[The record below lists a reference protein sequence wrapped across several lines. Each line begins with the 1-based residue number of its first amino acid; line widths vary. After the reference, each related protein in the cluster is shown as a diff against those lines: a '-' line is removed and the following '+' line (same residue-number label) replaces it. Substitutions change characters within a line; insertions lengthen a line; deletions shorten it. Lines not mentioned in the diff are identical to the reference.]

1 MPDNRILE
9 PVSGPR
15 APARVPPAT
24 RDDEEEN
31 LMTDSPINMTRPLDL
46 THEKH
51 NVGPQRIQR
60 PLYAD
65 LLPTC
70 NNACPAGE
78 NIQAWLTHAQAGRF
92 REAWQSLTENNPF
105 PAIHGRV
112 CYHPCETA
120 CNRGHLDS
128 SVSIHAVERFLGDL
142 ALQENWQFET
152 TTTPA
157 SGKRVLVVGAGPSGL
172 SAAYH
177 LAQLG
182 HEVEV
187 HEAGP
192 MAGGMMHFGI
202 PSYRL
207 PRDVLDAE
215 VKRIEN
221 MGVKIVLN
229 HRVDD
234 LVAEKD
240 DGDFDAIFIAVG
252 AHISKRTD
260 IPSRDAGKMLDAIS
274 FLKDVEAGN
283 APKLGRRVAIYG
295 GGNTAMDAAR
305 VAKRLGYEPLIIYR
319 RDRAHMPA
327 HDFEATEALE
337 EGVKIHWLRTIKNI
351 TETTFTVEIM
361 EVDDKG
367 RPRPTG
373 QFETLEADA
382 LIMALGQD
390 VDTSFMHKMPGL
402 QFKEDG
408 VVIVNEQM
416 MTGCPGLFAGGDMV
430 PSDRTVTIGVGHG
443 KKAARNIDAWL
454 RGESYVKPRKHD
466 LATFDKLHVWYYTDA
481 TQRPQGHLDIKGR
494 QSSFKEVV
502 EGLSQKAALYEA
514 KRCLSCG
521 NCYECDGC
529 FGACPEDAIIKLG
542 PGKRYRYDYDLCTG
556 CAVCFEQCPCHAIE
570 MIPEPATAG

>member
-1 MPDNRILE
+1 
-9 PVSGPR
+9 
-15 APARVPPAT
+15 
-24 RDDEEEN
+24 
-31 LMTDSPINMTRPLDL
+31 MTDKPIYMTRPLDL
-46 THEKH
+46 THEKR

-60 PLYAD
+60 PIYVD

-78 NIQAWLTHAQAGRF
+78 NIQAWLAHAQAGRF
-92 REAWQSLTENNPF
+92 KEAWQTLTQDNPM
-105 PAIHGRV
+105 PGIHGRV
-112 CYHPCETA
+112 CYHPCESA
-120 CNRGHLDS
+120 CNRGKLDS

-142 ALQENWQFET
+142 ALQEDWQFSVT
-152 TTTPA
+152 APP

-177 LAQLG
+177 LARMG
-182 HEVEV
+182 HSVEI

-192 MAGGMMHFGI
+192 MAGGMMHFGN

-215 VKRIEN
+215 IKRIEN

-234 LVAEKD
+234 LLAEKEA
-240 DGDFDAIFIAVG
+240 GKFDAMFIAVG
-252 AHISKRTD
+252 AHISKRTE
-260 IPSRDAGKMLDAIS
+260 IPARDAGKMLDAIS
-274 FLKDVEAGN
+274 FLKDVETGN

-327 HDFEATEALE
+327 HDFEADEALE
-337 EGVKIHWLRTIKNI
+337 EDVKIHWLRTIKQI
-351 TETTFTVEIM
+351 EETTFTVEVM
-361 EVDDKG
+361 EIDDKG

-373 QFETLEADA
+373 QLETLEADA

-390 VDTSFMHKMPGL
+390 VDTSFLRKMPGVEC
-402 QFKEDG
+402 KDDG
-408 VVIVNEQM
+408 VVIVNDQM
-416 MTGCPGLFAGGDMV
+416 MTGYPGLFAGGDMV

-454 RGESYVKPRKHD
+454 RGDTHVKPPKHD

-481 TQRPQGHLDIKGR
+481 AQRPQGHLDLKRRISG
-494 QSSFKEVV
+494 FEEVV
-502 EGLSQKAALYEA
+502 AGLSPKEALYEA

-529 FGACPEDAIIKLG
+529 YGACPEDAVIKLG

-570 MIPEPATAG
+570 MIPEPAAESAEPNV

>member
-1 MPDNRILE
+1 
-9 PVSGPR
+9 
-15 APARVPPAT
+15 
-24 RDDEEEN
+24 
-31 LMTDSPINMTRPLDL
+31 MTDKPINMTRPLDL
-46 THEKH
+46 THEKR

-60 PLYAD
+60 PIYVD

-92 REAWQSLTENNPF
+92 KEAWQSLTENNPM

-120 CNRGHLDS
+120 CNRGKLDS

-142 ALQENWQFET
+142 ALQENWQFEVT
-152 TTTPA
+152 AQPT
-157 SGKRVLVVGAGPSGL
+157 GKRVLIVGAGPSGL

-177 LAQLG
+177 LARMG
-182 HEVEV
+182 HEVEIY
-187 HEAGP
+187 EAGP

-215 VKRIEN
+215 IKRIEN

-234 LVAEKD
+234 LLVEKRQ
-240 DGDFDAIFIAVG
+240 GDFDAIFVAVG

-260 IPSRDAGKMLDAIS
+260 IPARDAGKMLDAIS
-274 FLKDVEAGN
+274 FLKDVETGN

-327 HDFEATEALE
+327 HEFEADEALE
-337 EGVKIHWLRTIKNI
+337 EDVKIHWLRTIKNI
-351 TETTFTVEIM
+351 EETTFTVEVM
-361 EVDDKG
+361 EIDEKG

-373 QFETLEADA
+373 RFETLEADA
-382 LIMALGQD
+382 LILALGQD
-390 VDTSFMHKMPGL
+390 VDTSFMQKVPGV
-402 QFKEDG
+402 QFKADG
-408 VVIVNEQM
+408 VVIVNDQM
-416 MTGCPGLFAGGDMV
+416 MTGSPGLFAGGDMV

-454 RGESYVKPRKHD
+454 RGESYVRPPKHD

-481 TQRPQGHLDIKGR
+481 AQRPQGHLDMKKR
-494 QSSFKEVV
+494 QSSFEEVV
-502 EGLSQKAALYEA
+502 AGLSQKEALYEA

-529 FGACPEDAIIKLG
+529 YGACPEDAIIKLG
-542 PGKRYRYDYDLCTG
+542 PGRRYRYNYELCTG

-570 MIPEPATAG
+570 MIPEPGAGE